1 RLPVCC
7 NHSSPSKIFVRK
19 PHTSN
24 RLSSLRFIISTAAG
38 FVRRALAHGVIMLL
52 LRVSHPPAGAIT
64 MIVSLGIISK
74 PEDLVT
80 IQVAVILLTAQAF
93 VIKPARRAP
102 VSHLESESA

>member
-1 RLPVCC
+1 
-7 NHSSPSKIFVRK
+7 
-19 PHTSN
+19 
-24 RLSSLRFIISTAAG
+24 
-38 FVRRALAHGVIMLL
+38 MLL

-102 VSHLESESA
+102 VSHLDSESAL